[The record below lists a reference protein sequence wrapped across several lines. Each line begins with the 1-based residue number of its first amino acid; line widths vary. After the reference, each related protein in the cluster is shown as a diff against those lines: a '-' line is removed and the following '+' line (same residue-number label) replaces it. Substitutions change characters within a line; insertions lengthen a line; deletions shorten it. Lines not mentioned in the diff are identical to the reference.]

1 MLAPTQ
7 FRKFPIFNNM
17 INLAMPSKLTATIQ
31 RTKTN
36 RKIKIKEMKKW
47 MDYRSGRYLTS
58 WLVEIIVG
66 MTIEL
71 TIRRMMEEEIQ
82 LGKSIL
88 EAK

>member
-1 MLAPTQ
+1 
-7 FRKFPIFNNM
+7 M
-17 INLAMPSKLTATIQ
+17 INLAMSSKLTATIQ

-66 MTIEL
+66 MKIEL